1 MRFKGDCQMA
11 NDVYPSRTIRREW
24 VSQRAPALRAHIAWS
39 GDELVQAS
47 RAARFALLKAGWVA
61 ELLEPERPGI
71 FSAEPPVEFGASG
84 GRD

>member
-1 MRFKGDCQMA
+1 MT
-11 NDVYPSRTIRREW
+11 NDVYPSRAIRREW
-24 VSQRAPALRAHIAWS
+24 VSPRALALRAHIAWS

-47 RAARFALLKAGWVA
+47 RAARFALLKAGWVE

-71 FSAEPPVEFGASG
+71 FSAKSPMEFGISG